1 LNGYNSVALLYSNKN
16 PLNIS
21 KAFSLLLQ
29 IIFRG
34 EMVQEF
40 YLALYNEKTWD
51 EFRESG
57 RGIYGTTKKKENR
70 ARN

>member
-1 LNGYNSVALLYSNKN
+1 
-16 PLNIS
+16 
-21 KAFSLLLQ
+21 
-29 IIFRG
+29 
-34 EMVQEF
+34 MVQEF